1 MLVSSETKT
10 DSQISDFI
18 TAQCLVQSLSGCK
31 TNSQVTVF
39 KFVYQTRRKNISN
52 GNGYRD
58 CMPKRTETKYI
69 GIL

>member
-18 TAQCLVQSLSGCK
+18 TAQCWVQSLSGCK

-39 KFVYQTRRKNISN
+39 KFVYQTRRKTFQMEM
-52 GNGYRD
+52 D
-58 CMPKRTETKYI
+58 I
-69 GIL
+69 GIACQKGQKQNT